1 MVTRLMIRQFTTKL
15 SETAATTKTSRARGQ
30 ARLLDH
36 AEPPIV
42 ASHIPEAAVR
52 GDDHLA
58 DTDALG
64 RQREHAELL
73 GLRVQTRD
81 CIGLDLVDPH
91 RTCRVHGDGV
101 RAAVLPGRK
110 RVLLT
115 TFRATGSTRT

>member
-30 ARLLDH
+30 ARLLD
-36 AEPPIV
+36 
-42 ASHIPEAAVR
+42 
-52 GDDHLA
+52 
-58 DTDALG
+58 
-64 RQREHAELL
+64 HAELL

-110 RVLLT
+110 RVLLDDLPGDGIDAHELAVT
-115 TFRATGSTRT
+115 VLRHPE